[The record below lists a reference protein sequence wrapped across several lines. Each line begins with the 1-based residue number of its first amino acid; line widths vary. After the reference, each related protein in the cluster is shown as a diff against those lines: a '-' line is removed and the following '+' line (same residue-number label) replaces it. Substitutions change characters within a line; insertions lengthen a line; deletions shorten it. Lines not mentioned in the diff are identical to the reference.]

1 MSKNIKEQIKNLARL
16 QDNET
21 GSQRIKADL
30 NNIAGYLE
38 PLDLR
43 LETFKNEIKNNESVI
58 NEVNKTYRSLESDV
72 KKNLSGIKKSE
83 EKLRA
88 VKTNKE
94 YQFSLKEIDALKA
107 NNSKI
112 EDEMIQCLDRMDELE
127 SIIEKKNN
135 DYLKLSKQIILE
147 KEAVQKKEATGRKKL
162 EEINKQNNEIAALIN
177 PELLEKFF
185 KVKSLNKNNVA
196 IAAVENAICSGCNL
210 NVPPQMYNELQ
221 RFDSLQFCP
230 FCHRMIYSKD

>member
-1 MSKNIKEQIKNLARL
+1 MYKNIKEQIKNLARL

-30 NNIAGYLE
+30 NNISGYLE
-38 PLDLR
+38 SLDLR

-58 NEVNKTYRSLESDV
+58 NEVKKTYRSLESDV

-94 YQFSLKEIDALKA
+94 YQFSLKEIDDLKA
-107 NNSKI
+107 NNSEI

-127 SIIEKKNN
+127 SIIEKKDN
-135 DYLKLSKQIILE
+135 DYLNLSRQIILE

-162 EEINKQNNEIAALIN
+162 EDINKQNNEIAALIN

-230 FCHRMIYSKD
+230 FCHRMIYCKD